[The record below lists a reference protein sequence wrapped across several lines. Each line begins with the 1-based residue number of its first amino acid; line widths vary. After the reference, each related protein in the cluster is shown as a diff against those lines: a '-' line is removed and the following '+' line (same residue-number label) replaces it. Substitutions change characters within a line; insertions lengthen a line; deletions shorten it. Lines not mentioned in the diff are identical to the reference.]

1 MHSFSNWAERRN
13 KGLQMAQAVVSVYLI
28 QISPSWWNL
37 FQSMCLRQHVI
48 CILSIYTALPTRSTK
63 KYKMDICWFF
73 YYQVYISRFQT
84 APCLHFEELLLPDC
98 RRLVRQKIQDAALTL
113 RKTKGFLEAPPDRSL
128 LSSSRGWACLAVF
141 YCSATNSPNLRGLKQ
156 H

>member
-73 YYQVYISRFQT
+73 TARYIFLASKQHPACILKNYFSLTVGVWWGRKSRMQPLRWGRQRASWRPPLTDPSSPAPGGGRALQFSIALQQT
-84 APCLHFEELLLPDC
+84 AP
-98 RRLVRQKIQDAALTL
+98 TL
-113 RKTKGFLEAPPDRSL
+113 E
-128 LSSSRGWACLAVF
+128 V
-141 YCSATNSPNLRGLKQ
+141 
-156 H
+156 